1 MNTSSTHS
9 LRDLAL
15 VGACLLAL
23 GTCGPAALAAPGTD
37 GAPVMLVARPGL
49 EPPFGKTVLVAMP
62 FGQSEH
68 VGFIVNLPM
77 HRQLSTLLPDY
88 QPARGVAEPV
98 RFGGP
103 VMVDTIYAVVRGK
116 PPAEETVPLSDNLA
130 VATRGDVVS
139 RIIEQSP
146 NDARYFIGFVSWGP
160 GELDQEISDG
170 FWFVMSPDGEQM
182 FRPDGDGMWRDL
194 VRRTGASPGND

>member
-1 MNTSSTHS
+1 MNAPLKP

-23 GTCGPAALAAPGTD
+23 NGSTAALADEVTEAR
-37 GAPVMLVARPGL
+37 PVMLVARPGL

-62 FGQSEH
+62 FGKSEH

-77 HRQLSTLLPDY
+77 HRTLSNLLPDY
-88 QPARGVAEPV
+88 QAARGVTEPV

-103 VMVDTIYAVVRGK
+103 VLVDTIFAIVRGK
-116 PPAEETVPLSDNLA
+116 RGNDTVPLSDDLA
-130 VATRGDVVS
+130 VATRGDAVS

-146 NDARYFIGFVSWGP
+146 NDARYFVGFVSWGP
-160 GELDQEISDG
+160 GELDNEISAG
-170 FWFVMSPDGEQM
+170 YWFVMRPDGEQL

-194 VRRTGASPGND
+194 VRRTGASPGEK

>member
-1 MNTSSTHS
+1 MNAPVKS
-9 LRDLAL
+9 LRHLAL
-15 VGACLLAL
+15 AGACLLAM
-23 GTCGPAALAAPGTD
+23 GGAGPALADTPTEAT
-37 GAPVMLVARPGL
+37 PVMLVARPGL

-62 FGQSEH
+62 YGQSEH

-77 HRQLSTLLPDY
+77 HRSLATLLPEY
-88 QPARGVAEPV
+88 RPAKDVTEPV

-103 VMVDTIYAVVRGK
+103 LLVDTIFAVVRGK
-116 PPAEETVPLSDNLA
+116 RGEDTVPLAENLA
-130 VATRGDVVS
+130 VATRGEAVS

-146 NDARYFIGFVSWGP
+146 NDARFFVGFVSWGP

-170 FWFVMSPDGEQM
+170 YWFVMRPDGEQM

-194 VRRTGASPGND
+194 VRRTGASPGDSD